1 MVTFWLLFSAV
12 STAPIDFEEQIVD
25 ALKEEVYKKMLASVF
40 VKRFS
45 GVQQPKGF
53 INQPS
58 VLPRKTSRD
67 LDMIDRMMEDVG
79 IDEGGWDV
87 YHTGSL
93 RVSTWAR
100 IRDTSAK

>member
-1 MVTFWLLFSAV
+1 MVTLWLLFSAV

-40 VKRFS
+40 MKRLS
-45 GVQQPKGF
+45 GVQQPKNF
-53 INQPS
+53 INQPP
-58 VLPRKTSRD
+58 VLSRKITRD
-67 LDMIDRMMEDVG
+67 LDLIDRMMEDVG

-93 RVSTWAR
+93 RVST
-100 IRDTSAK
+100 INPNFNIDNK

>member
-40 VKRFS
+40 VERFS
-45 GVQQPKGF
+45 GIQQPKGL
-53 INQPS
+53 INLPS
-58 VLPRKTSRD
+58 VVPGKISRD
-67 LDMIDRMMEDVG
+67 LDVIDRMMEDVG

-93 RVSTWAR
+93 RVSTWER
-100 IRDTSAK
+100 HRDTST